1 MTHNSHDKTQI
12 QRESKTEDF
21 FLRNVRDLDLNVV
34 NTATGEQNISPEIQD
49 CWEPS
54 KSLTLPRKMKTKDS
68 DDNEVENSQPNRN
81 FYSLPRPKTSKV

>member
-1 MTHNSHDKTQI
+1 MIKPKFKENQKHKI
-12 QRESKTEDF
+12 F

-34 NTATGEQNISPEIQD
+34 NTATGEQNVSPEIQD

-81 FYSLPRPKTSKV
+81 FYSLPRPKPSKV